1 MRYSVFDQI
10 EISGPPLGQLYRDRL
25 ELIRVLDDAG
35 FTHYFKSEHHM
46 IPLDSM
52 PQIGLLFA
60 AAAQSTRQIRLG
72 SLVYLLPFHHPLRL
86 AEEICSLDHM
96 LDGRFDLGVGRGI
109 SLPEHEMWGLDTTRM
124 IENYEESLAVLRAA
138 LTSDSLTFHG
148 DTYHFD
154 DVPIML
160 RPLQQ
165 PMPPMWHPGNFVQ
178 AARDR
183 MNTVVVGPPP
193 MVAEQVAKY
202 RAECEAAGW
211 SGGDVGGITNV
222 IVAPTDE
229 EAVALAPHLAS
240 LHRAPH
246 AVVPQV
252 GHPSAERSDA
262 RRRRRARAAS
272 RGDRRRLAIDGRR
285 AARPV
290 RRGRRHRPLRR
301 EVHDGR
307 PHARRVD
314 AFDRPVR
321 KPCDGPL
328 RMLALKLVI
337 GTTRQGRAAD
347 IVTPWAIER
356 REEPRCVDVE
366 VPDLPDWPLPMF
378 AEGIHSI
385 GDINDPTYTEPIV
398 RCRCAAPSSSATCSR
413 RSRTAGH
420 AMWSPTRR

>member
-1 MRYSVFDQI
+1 M
-10 EISGPPLGQLYRDRL
+10 
-25 ELIRVLDDAG
+25 LDDAG

-60 AAAQSTRQIRLG
+60 AAARSTRQIRLG

-165 PMPPMWHPGNFVQ
+165 PMPPMWHPGDFVQ

-193 MVAEQVAKY
+193 MTEQVAKY
-202 RAECEAAGW
+202 RAECKAAGW

-229 EAVALAPHLAS
+229 EAVALGRRTWPVFTEHLTPLFRRWDIPPPNDPTLGGDVELRCKSGRSSPAR
-240 LHRAPH
+240 HR
-246 AVVPQV
+246 
-252 GHPSAERSDA
+252 RS
-262 RRRRRARAAS
+262 
-272 RGDRRRLAIDGRR
+272 RRLAQFEEGAGTDLFVGKFTMGDLTHAELMRSID
-285 AARPV
+285 
-290 RRGRRHRPLRR
+290 L
-301 EVHDGR
+301 
-307 PHARRVD
+307 
-314 AFDRPVR
+314 
-321 KPCDGPL
+321 
-328 RMLALKLVI
+328 
-337 GTTRQGRAAD
+337 
-347 IVTPWAIER
+347 
-356 REEPRCVDVE
+356 
-366 VPDLPDWPLPMF
+366 F
-378 AEGIHSI
+378 ASHVMA
-385 GDINDPTYTEPIV
+385 N
-398 RCRCAAPSSSATCSR
+398 
-413 RSRTAGH
+413 
-420 AMWSPTRR
+420 